1 MLRGVVVAIVVAVVA
16 VACGGKDSSPTAP
29 TPVIPSVAG
38 SYSGSATIAMPELV
52 VSATCP
58 ASTVVTQSGATV
70 NIAPIVLGGQCG
82 NMSIPLGPTT
92 IDLTGAIDPTGSSG
106 TYNDPS
112 CGTYKYSASGGFFG
126 RELRISLS
134 ATSAT
139 CYNMNLTVLMSR

>member
-1 MLRGVVVAIVVAVVA
+1 MAIVVAVA
-16 VACGGKDSSPTAP
+16 AASCGGEDSSPTAP

-38 SYSGSATIAMPELV
+38 AYSGSATIALPEMA

-70 NIAPIVLGGQCG
+70 NIAPIVLRGECG

-92 IDLTGAIDPTGSSG
+92 IDTTGAIDPTGSSG
-106 TYNDPS
+106 TYNEPS
-112 CGTYKYSASGGFFG
+112 CGTYRYTASGGFFG
-126 RELRISLS
+126 RELRISMS

-139 CYNMNLTVLMSR
+139 CFNMNLTILMSR